1 MPEPQNSL
9 PGVFGA
15 LGDPVRLAIVE
26 RLMKEGEVS
35 AGDIAAPF
43 PISKPA
49 ISRHISVLEKA
60 GIIERRVDRQ
70 FRFLRVRNDTMKDLA
85 SWIERYRRFWE
96 TSFDRLERLFPA
108 AENNDAEQSKSKKM
122 EDDHD
127 R

>member
-1 MPEPQNSL
+1 MPEPQISL
-9 PGVFGA
+9 PDVFGA
-15 LGDPVRLAIVE
+15 LGDPIRLSIVE

-70 FRFLRVRNDTMKDLA
+70 FRFLRVRGETMKDLA

-96 TSFDRLERLFPA
+96 TSFDRLEKLFPG
-108 AENNDAEQSKSKKM
+108 AENDDAEQGKSKM

-127 R
+127 H